1 MNAPLNKKR
10 MKKVAFVV
18 TRCGR
23 EVNGGSETLCLQV
36 AQHMSKHWD
45 TEILTTCALDNYMTW
60 ENQYPPGV
68 EQVEG
73 TRIRRFAVDRPRNVD
88 EFNRLSDR
96 IASRLQAADLKEQE
110 EWMRAQGP
118 ISTALNDF
126 VRHHKDDY
134 DAFFFFPY
142 LYATTYF
149 ILPLVQ
155 DKAFLVPAGHDEWPI
170 YMSMWDAFFQK
181 PKGFM
186 FLTDEEKAFL
196 QSRFPKAQLEGP
208 VSGIG
213 IDVPASYDAERFR
226 KVHGIH
232 PPFLL
237 YMGRIDPSKGC
248 DALFRF
254 FEAFSKQVE
263 SDLKL
268 VLLGKPAMPLPEH
281 PDIISLGYVDE
292 QTKFDA
298 LAACDWL
305 VNPSPYESLSIV
317 LLEAWSM
324 GTPVLVTEKADVLV
338 GQCKRANGGLW
349 YRDFSEFM
357 EIVLNTGEDIR
368 RVLGRQ
374 GKRYVVE
381 NYNWDRIE
389 SKYLELLKPS
399 L

>member
-1 MNAPLNKKR
+1 

-18 TRCGR
+18 QRCGL
-23 EVNGGSETLCLQV
+23 EVNGGSESLCLQV
-36 AQHMSKHWD
+36 AQHMSKYWD

-60 ENQYPPGV
+60 ENQYTPGI
-68 EQVEG
+68 EEVEG
-73 TRIRRFAVDRPRNVD
+73 TRIRRFNVDRPRIVD
-88 EFNRLSDR
+88 DFNRLSDTIHGR
-96 IASRLQAADLKEQE
+96 LSEASLAEQE
-110 EWMRAQGP
+110 DWMRAQGP
-118 ISTALNDF
+118 MSSDLINFIRKHT
-126 VRHHKDDY
+126 DDY
-134 DAFFFFPY
+134 DAFIFFTY

-149 ILPLVQ
+149 SLPLVQ

-170 YMSMWDAFFQK
+170 YLSLWDTFFLK
-181 PKGFM
+181 PKAFM
-186 FLTDEEKAFL
+186 FLTLEEKEFL
-196 QSRFPKAQLEGP
+196 QSRFPTAGLKGS

-213 IDVPASYDAERFR
+213 MEVPRPCDGERFV
-226 KVHGIH
+226 KVYGITT
-232 PPFLL
+232 PFLL

-248 DALFRF
+248 GEMFQWFMELRRRADTPI
-254 FEAFSKQVE
+254 
-263 SDLKL
+263 KL
-268 VLLGKPAMPLPEH
+268 VLLGKPAMAIPEH
-281 PDIISLGYVDE
+281 PDIIPLGFADD

-317 LLEAWSM
+317 LLEAWSV

-357 EIVLNTGEDIR
+357 YIVLKTGKDVR
-368 RVLGRQ
+368 TVLGRQ
-374 GKRYVVE
+374 GKRYVAE